1 MRHMAHDHSPVP
13 AVKMST
19 DQQGL
24 YQALEDL
31 HRWGMGSFDAG
42 GNPRT
47 KPTDMFEGALFAA
60 QKACRKNSDWI
71 AQAAHSLREILYPFL
86 TRNPHRTLVPE
97 EKWRLYHSFLDQSPA
112 GGRLRDLWVQL
123 NRFAHHRLTDVT
135 FTRDGFSRLLAE
147 FQDAVRDAEPEWPKM
162 YAGLDAFIRKRP
174 DKALPRGERE

>member
-1 MRHMAHDHSPVP
+1 MRHVAHDHNPVP
-13 AVKMST
+13 SVEPSHEQRK
-19 DQQGL
+19 L
-24 YQALEDL
+24 CHALEDL
-31 HRWGMGSFDAG
+31 HRWGMASFDASG
-42 GNPRT
+42 SPRT
-47 KPTDMFEGALFAA
+47 KPTEMFEGALFAA
-60 QKACRKNSDWI
+60 QETCGENPDWI

-97 EKWRLYHSFLDQSPA
+97 GKWQLYRSFLDKSSA
-112 GGRLRDLWVQL
+112 GGRLMDLWIEL

-174 DKALPRGERE
+174 GKALPRGERE